1 MKKFLLCVI
10 SDLRCEVVKT
20 ALFWV
25 ITQHVVIVTNVSGQP
40 IGPTFKGPE
49 YKNKA
54 GFYFN

>member
-1 MKKFLLCVI
+1 MI

-49 YKNKA
+49 SKNKA